1 VYLIRYWAC
10 SQVSFSLYHHLHT
23 WSLSRGRDNP
33 GILAYHLHENNP
45 RSRPPSGHTLRELTS
60 WQWARMQHARRERQR
75 AEERREW
82 AIGERAEEEE
92 QELQRIRIEL
102 GLGGKGE
109 QVGEQ

>member
-1 VYLIRYWAC
+1 
-10 SQVSFSLYHHLHT
+10 
-23 WSLSRGRDNP
+23 
-33 GILAYHLHENNP
+33 
-45 RSRPPSGHTLRELTS
+45 
-60 WQWARMQHARRERQR
+60 MQHARRERQR